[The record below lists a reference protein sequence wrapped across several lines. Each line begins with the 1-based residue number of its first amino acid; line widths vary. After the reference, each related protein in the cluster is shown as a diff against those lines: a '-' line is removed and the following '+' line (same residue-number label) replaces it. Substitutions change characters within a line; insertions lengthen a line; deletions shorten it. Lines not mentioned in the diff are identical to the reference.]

1 MMLLLPKN
9 VKFAKSYSRR
19 KRLFRVQNIPNI
31 VLGNFSLVSF
41 ENGKINNKQ
50 LEGVRRVL
58 RRILKKQGKTWLRP
72 FPSSSVTKKPDGARM
87 GKGKGNHKVWVCLV
101 SKGETLV
108 EIRGCHWKQARD
120 ALLQAKRRFSL
131 NTYIC
136 LDKTFF
142 N

>member
-19 KRLFRVQNIPNI
+19 KRIFRVQNIPNI

-101 SKGETLV
+101 NKGETLV
-108 EIRGCHWKQARD
+108 EIRGCHSKQARD
-120 ALLQAKRRFSL
+120 ALCKL
-131 NTYIC
+131 NVGSP
-136 LDKTFF
+136 
-142 N
+142 